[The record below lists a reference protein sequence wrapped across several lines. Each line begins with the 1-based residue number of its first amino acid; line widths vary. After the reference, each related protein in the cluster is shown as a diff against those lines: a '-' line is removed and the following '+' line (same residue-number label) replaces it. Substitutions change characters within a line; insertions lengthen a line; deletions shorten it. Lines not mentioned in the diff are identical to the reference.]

1 MRAASFALALV
12 VVALVATTDLSAHR
26 RDEYLQAARIAI
38 APGRVELQLDLTPG
52 IAVADSIV
60 ADIDR
65 DGDGLFSAKERAAY
79 VERVMSGIGLD
90 VDGHALQAR
99 VTAASFPPAAQAFKN
114 GEGVIQL
121 ELDAALP
128 PLPTG
133 AHHLTYRNAHRPDI
147 GVYLANALQPD
158 TDRVAIDAQRRDH
171 EQREL
176 TIDYDLREESSRRG
190 WLLASFG
197 VGGVLAA
204 FLLRRLERRSALED
218 LARAHHERHA
228 T

>member
-1 MRAASFALALV
+1 MI
-12 VVALVATTDLSAHR
+12 R
-26 RDEYLQAARIAI
+26 RPPRS
-38 APGRVELQLDLTPG
+38 T
-52 IAVADSIV
+52 
-60 ADIDR
+60 
-65 DGDGLFSAKERAAY
+65 LFPY
-79 VERVMSGIGLD
+79 ND
-90 VDGHALQAR
+90 
-99 VTAASFPPAAQAFKN
+99 
-114 GEGVIQL
+114 
-121 ELDAALP
+121 ALP
-128 PLPTG
+128 
-133 AHHLTYRNAHRPDI
+133 I
-147 GVYLANALQPD
+147 CVYLANALQPD